1 MAHYFTN
8 DIVKDAPEEIT
19 IHFRDFTYKLNSN
32 AGVFS
37 KDKLD
42 EGTRILLE
50 TVLDNESEPESTL
63 DLGCGIGPIALILME
78 YWKHTA
84 MIMIDVNQRACQLA
98 DANMKKYR
106 RKAKILCQSG
116 VNEGQYACILLNP
129 PIRTGKAM
137 IYSLFDQC
145 LEHLKEDGHFWIVM
159 RKQHGAQSAIHYLQE
174 KGYEVEKMARDK
186 GYWVM
191 KISKA
196 GN

>member
-1 MAHYFTN
+1 
-8 DIVKDAPEEIT
+8 
-19 IHFRDFTYKLNSN
+19 
-32 AGVFS
+32 
-37 KDKLD
+37 
-42 EGTRILLE
+42 
-50 TVLDNESEPESTL
+50 
-63 DLGCGIGPIALILME
+63 
-78 YWKHTA
+78 
-84 MIMIDVNQRACQLA
+84 
-98 DANMKKYR
+98 MKKYR

-174 KGYEVEKMARDK
+174 KGHEVEKMARDK

-196 GN
+196 G

>member
-8 DIVKDAPEEIT
+8 DPIKDTPEEIT
-19 IHFRDFTYKLNSN
+19 IHFREYTYVLNSN

-42 EGTRILLE
+42 EGSRILLE
-50 TVLDNESEPESTL
+50 TVLDHESESKSTL

-78 YWKHTA
+78 YWKQTQ
-84 MIMIDVNQRACQLA
+84 MTMIDVNQRACSLA
-98 DANMKKYR
+98 SLNMKKYR

-116 VNEGQYACILLNP
+116 IQEGTYACILLNP
-129 PIRTGKAM
+129 PIRTGKKM

-145 LEHLKEDGHFWIVM
+145 MEHLEENGHLWIVM
-159 RKQHGAQSAIHYLQE
+159 RKQHGAQSAIHYFNEQGFQVD
-174 KGYEVEKMARDK
+174 KVARDK

-191 KISKA
+191 KISR
-196 GN
+196 